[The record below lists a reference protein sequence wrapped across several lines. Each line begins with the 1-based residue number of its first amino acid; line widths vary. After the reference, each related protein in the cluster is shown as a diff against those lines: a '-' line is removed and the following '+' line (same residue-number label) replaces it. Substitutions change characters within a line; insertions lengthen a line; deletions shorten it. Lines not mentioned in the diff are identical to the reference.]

1 MKSWWSCRS
10 AAASWPTRPAPSAP
24 SSTGMLHLDG
34 PRWPIA
40 ATRAGSNSCSRAAG
54 SPWSGHWRGVRWGIG
69 DAAARARAAS
79 APLPEPP
86 GSPERGFGTLKYE
99 WRYIDEI
106 DDAVMRAKH
115 AEQYRIDY
123 NRIRAHED
131 IAWTAPGGASI
142 WARQPH
148 HPDISHH
155 RNPKRIYAGQSR
167 PVSSRRSQAAPP
179 PATREELKLAVI
191 DELSS
196 SRENVVDDVGAVA
209 SRRVV
214 LGSTATAGVVC
225 QPEIWRRQRRTRS
238 GCRAGTR
245 TGD

>member
-1 MKSWWSCRS
+1 MILVRQPR
-10 AAASWPTRPAPSAP
+10 AGRRGQFPRRRAPP
-24 SSTGMLHLDG
+24 GCSTSTG

-40 ATRAGSNSCSRAAG
+40 ATRAGSNSCTEQLAPHG
-54 SPWSGHWRGVRWGIG
+54 SGHWRGVRWGVG

-86 GSPERGFGTLKYE
+86 GPRERGFGTLKYE
-99 WRYIDEI
+99 RRYIDEI

-123 NRIRAHED
+123 NRIRAHEA
-131 IAWTAPGGASI
+131 IAWTAPGGAI
-142 WARQPH
+142 RARQPD

-155 RNPKRIYAGQSR
+155 RNPTSVFTRDNLAHIQWQIAG
-167 PVSSRRSQAAPP
+167 SSAAGDLV
-179 PATREELKLAVI
+179 ELKLAVI

-196 SRENVVDDVGAVA
+196 SRENVVDGVGAVA
-209 SRRVV
+209 SWRVV

-225 QPEIWRRQRRTRS
+225 QPEIWRGEGRTRS
-238 GCRAGTR
+238 GCRGGTR